1 MRVSAEKESIMKEY
15 QLVCPCLLGAEGM
28 VADEL
33 RRMGAQN
40 VMPENGRVLFDG
52 SPAMIVRANL
62 RSRFSERVQIRLG
75 TFEAKTFEALF
86 ENVKSLPWEDFIGK
100 NDRFPVKGRSLSSK
114 LQSIPDCQSIIKKAV
129 VERLKNKYHIPWFEE
144 TGALYQIQFLIMKDQ
159 VSVMIDTSG
168 APLHKRGYRELS
180 AAAPIKETLAAMMA
194 DLSHVHSGHTV
205 IDPMCGS
212 GTLLIEAALK
222 AKNIAPGLNRRFAA
236 EEFSFIDQKV
246 WETEKEAARSLVVT
260 DAPFRAVGYD
270 IDESALALAEE
281 NARKAGVADA
291 VTFVR
296 RDIRQFEESFERAT
310 VICNP
315 PYGERLLDTKQARE
329 LYRIMGDKFVK
340 KPGWSY
346 TVISPD
352 EEFESCFG
360 RKADKRRK
368 LYNGMI
374 KCQVYLFFK
383 R

>member
-1 MRVSAEKESIMKEY
+1 MKEFK
-15 QLVCPCLLGAEGM
+15 LVCPCLLGAEGM

-40 VMPENGRVLFDG
+40 VLPENGRVLFDG
-52 SPAMIVRANL
+52 SPVMIARANL
-62 RSRFSERVQIRLG
+62 RSRYSERVQIRIG
-75 TFEAKTFEALF
+75 CFQARTFEELF
-86 ENVKSLPWEDFIGK
+86 QNVKSLPWEDFIGK

-114 LQSIPDCQSIIKKAV
+114 LQSVPDCQAIMKKAV
-129 VERLKNKYHIPWFEE
+129 VERLKDKYHIPWFEE
-144 TGALYQIQFLIMKDQ
+144 TGVLYQIQFLIMKDK

-168 APLHKRGYRELS
+168 AALHKRGYRELS
-180 AAAPIKETLAAMMA
+180 ATAPIKETLAAMMA

-222 AKNIAPGLNRRFAA
+222 AKNIAPGLNRHFIS
-236 EEFSFIDQKV
+236 EEFPFIDKKIWQ
-246 WETEKEAARSLVVT
+246 EEREAARSLIIA
-260 DAPFRAVGYD
+260 DAPFHAAGYD
-270 IDESALALAEE
+270 IDESALALAKE
-281 NARKAGVADA
+281 NAVKAGVADA
-291 VTFVR
+291 ITFIK
-296 RDIRQFEESFERAT
+296 RDIRQFEESCARAT

-315 PYGERLLDTKQARE
+315 PYGERLLNTKQARE
-329 LYRIMGDKFVK
+329 LYRVMGKKFIK

-383 R
+383 C

>member
-1 MRVSAEKESIMKEY
+1 MKEF

-33 RRMGAQN
+33 RRMDAQN
-40 VMPENGRVLFDG
+40 VSPENGRVLFDG
-52 SPAMIVRANL
+52 SPAMIARANL

-100 NDRFPVKGRSLSSK
+100 NDCFPVKGRSLNSK
-114 LQSIPDCQSIIKKAV
+114 LQSIPDCQAIVKKAV
-129 VERLKNKYHIPWFEE
+129 VERLKSKYHIPWFEE
-144 TGALYQIQFLIMKDQ
+144 TGALYQIQFLIMKDK
-159 VSVMIDTSG
+159 VSLMIDTSG
-168 APLHKRGYRELS
+168 SALHKRGYRELS

-222 AKNIAPGLNRRFAA
+222 AKNIAPGLNRRFVS
-236 EEFSFIDQKV
+236 EEFSFIDKKI
-246 WETEKEAARSLVVT
+246 WAEEREAAHALIVT

-281 NARKAGVADA
+281 NAHKAGVSDA
-291 VTFVR
+291 ITFVR
-296 RDIRQFEESFERAT
+296 RDIRQFEESCERAT

-329 LYRIMGDKFVK
+329 LYRIMGEKFVK
-340 KPGWSY
+340 RPGWSY